1 MFLEAAAGYEGA
13 TFSPFQNYAYDQ
25 LTEQIYAM
33 VQGEKDGGQALDD
46 LQASLEQYA
55 TEQGFTLQ

>member
-1 MFLEAAAGYEGA
+1 MFLAAASGYTGF

-25 LTEQIYAM
+25 LTEEQYAM
-33 VQGEKDGGQALDD
+33 VQGEKDSAQALDD

-55 TEQGFTLQ
+55 SEQGFTLK

>member
-1 MFLEAAAGYEGA
+1 MFLAAAAGYTGF

-25 LTEQIYAM
+25 LTEQLYAM
-33 VQGEKDGGQALDD
+33 VQGEKDSDAALDD

>member
-1 MFLEAAAGYEGA
+1 
-13 TFSPFQNYAYDQ
+13 
-25 LTEQIYAM
+25 M
-33 VQGEKDGGQALDD
+33 VQGEKASDEALDD